1 MVLNVFDFI
10 LRVWGVLFFI
20 FLGSVVY
27 FYFKALFNLLPR
39 VDELEEKVEELS
51 NSLES
56 KEKNNEK

>member
-27 FYFKALFNLLPR
+27 FFFKNLFNLLPR

-51 NSLES
+51 NSL
-56 KEKNNEK
+56 KFKKRNNEK